1 MYFPPETLN
10 QNGFAWVAP
19 PAGCAGSS
27 HVESSPSCFLVLPR
41 LHLLRATRDR
51 RQILSQLSKSD
62 DGSYAYSLPSVVLL
76 AEFTKLWISL
86 GFLTVDKGSVTEAL
100 SDVTG
105 TSVKSWLV
113 FALPSVLYSLNN
125 NLDMLNNQHMDPAT
139 EQVLVQEM
147 GFGAKAAAVVDTQRH
162 QALCQLAADPESGDM
177 LRSHIMHT
185 WCAEV
190 AAGMGACPAC
200 FEDATESEIQP
211 KTRIRRIGFDIG
223 GVIVPHRE
231 DREDAEDIAGLTRE
245 DYLQVE
251 AGPGALENV
260 YIISKCGPE
269 TEARTREWMEHSGF
283 FERTGIQRKNVHFC
297 RDVKDKAPIVA
308 KLELDGFVDDRID
321 VLRPMLSL
329 PRVRPLLFMLNPEVS
344 QDVLGLSPVFWI
356 PRMEKLHLGVGQST
370 NEARNA
376 LPKTSAKILT
386 TGVVWWWVFGREMGV
401 RKWCGLLLL
410 FVGAVSAGWPQ
421 EAPAEGKRMHID
433 SFGVFLILIYVWVS
447 ASAGVYNEWLYK
459 NFSKDENIHS
469 CNVRLYII
477 GCAVNLSAHLSRE
490 PSVAG
495 LQSLFTGYNRYCW
508 GLVATYSF
516 MGLLIAQ
523 VMKYLDSIVKLY
535 ISGCSMYVSAAL
547 SWIIFGYLPT
557 TNFVMGMIL
566 VTIAMVIYNLEQL
579 LPKGKKQ

>member
-1 MYFPPETLN
+1 MLFCL
-10 QNGFAWVAP
+10 
-19 PAGCAGSS
+19 GSI
-27 HVESSPSCFLVLPR
+27 CYA
-41 LHLLRATRDR
+41 LLG
-51 RQILSQLSKSD
+51 ILSQLSKSD

-139 EQVLVQEM
+139 EQVLVQ
-147 GFGAKAAAVVDTQRH
+147 
-162 QALCQLAADPESGDM
+162 
-177 LRSHIMHT
+177 
-185 WCAEV
+185 
-190 AAGMGACPAC
+190 
-200 FEDATESEIQP
+200 
-211 KTRIRRIGFDIG
+211 
-223 GVIVPHRE
+223 
-231 DREDAEDIAGLTRE
+231 
-245 DYLQVE
+245 
-251 AGPGALENV
+251 
-260 YIISKCGPE
+260 
-269 TEARTREWMEHSGF
+269 
-283 FERTGIQRKNVHFC
+283 
-297 RDVKDKAPIVA
+297 
-308 KLELDGFVDDRID
+308 
-321 VLRPMLSL
+321 
-329 PRVRPLLFMLNPEVS
+329 
-344 QDVLGLSPVFWI
+344 
-356 PRMEKLHLGVGQST
+356 
-370 NEARNA
+370 
-376 LPKTSAKILT
+376 AKILT

-490 PSVAG
+490 PTVAG
-495 LQSLFTGYNRYCW
+495 LQSLFAGYNRYCW